1 MADRLRVG
9 NQLLIQQALHG
20 YTDGHRLISASMQLP
35 AGDAKTVLVFS
46 DSSGGCGWAEDSG
59 YLTGY
64 PLREFGY
71 FALARTWQAPEMSR
85 PGCVWTHTLFVE
97 FSDLANVDS
106 LDGLMALF
114 RRPSA
119 KPSSTDYAEPLVI
132 ERGVE
137 PKVVEIG
144 QEESAWCRQLLTA
157 LYEYPKDKI
166 IGVTPL
172 FDPEPLLLAI
182 WSQQWPRLRRSFC
195 FCTSTA
201 MDRSNSQLQFDLQLL
216 PSRDRVVA
224 ARFPQSKNLTECV
237 PTIAPWID
245 DAIADMF
252 KSRDSSLRSFLL
264 RVGSEIQTGRAAF
277 TDLVSFHRLLTDADL
292 QPEAVDAALSVSL
305 NSFPNALAVGL
316 KTLVGKAAKH
326 AGHLSKDA
334 HDFLLQNLS
343 QLDKETLQTE
353 AEKIGEATWAL
364 SPLRFCELFE
374 GSENEVIVG
383 TRTLNTISSEQLIE
397 GCHKHSSVVSRIL
410 SHRPE
415 LTSVPLFWEVESI
428 DEPAFN
434 FLRNNQDQ
442 CSQAIVAMLECGAR
456 HLAWKA
462 FATLGSREVWGT
474 LAPAMDRALEEEK
487 RDLQPWI
494 EWINAS
500 LFDPSEVAEVLVK
513 GRFHTKKPL
522 AMIARM
528 SHPEQIPNDYGDDPW
543 VLAMRGAKGMLPPSD
558 DVYLMCYLLARAM
571 GSRTRNCTDLAVLAF
586 DRVYQAAAKDSI
598 QSDAWCMLDNLLP
611 EPRFW
616 DSWDRC
622 ERLRNAM
629 SKLFVERELA
639 PLVFA
644 NLTTDD
650 RVFSELVRTT
660 KFCRGGRSYL
670 RLVRK
675 ALWEGSNSRSAS
687 RINAV
692 DLVLD

>member
-1 MADRLRVG
+1 MADRLKVG

-35 AGDAKTVLVFS
+35 AVDAKTVLVFS
-46 DSSGGCGWAEDSG
+46 DSSGGCGWADDSG

-97 FSDLANVDS
+97 FSDLANVGS

-166 IGVTPL
+166 IGVTPP
-172 FDPEPLLLAI
+172 FNPEPLLLAM

-216 PSRDRVVA
+216 PSRDRGVA
-224 ARFPQSKNLTECV
+224 SRFPQSRNLTEVV
-237 PTIAPWID
+237 PTIASWMD

-252 KSRDSSLRSFLL
+252 ESRDSLLRSFLH
-264 RVGSEIQTGRAAF
+264 RVGSEIPTGRAAF
-277 TDLVSFHRLLTDADL
+277 SALVRLHRLLTEADS
-292 QPEAVDAALSVSL
+292 QPEAVDAAITVSRT
-305 NSFPNALAVGL
+305 SFSNDLTVVQSM
-316 KTLVGKAAKH
+316 LVGKAAKH

-334 HDFLLQNLS
+334 HNFLLRHLF
-343 QLDKETLQTE
+343 QLDEKTLQAE

-383 TRTLNTISSEQLIE
+383 TRTLDTLSSEQLID
-397 GCHKHSSVVSRIL
+397 GCHKHSSVVAQIL

-415 LTSVPLFWEVESI
+415 LTAVPLFWKVESI

-434 FLRNNQDQ
+434 YLINNLDQ
-442 CSQAIVAMLECGAR
+442 RSHAIAAMLKCGER
-456 HLAWKA
+456 RLAQKA
-462 FATLGSREVWGT
+462 FVRLGSQEVWRI
-474 LAPAMDRALEEEK
+474 LAPAIDHANETEQY
-487 RDLQPWI
+487 DWQPWI
-494 EWINAS
+494 ATS
-500 LFDPSEVAEVLVK
+500 LAEPGGVAEVLAE
-513 GRFHTKKPL
+513 GRLHTKKPL

-528 SHPEQIPNDYGDDPW
+528 SHPEQIPNDYGVDPW
-543 VLAMRGAKGMLPPSD
+543 VLAIRAAKGTLPLSD

-571 GSRTRNCTDLAVLAF
+571 GSRTRSCTDLAALAF

-598 QSDAWCMLDNLLP
+598 QSDAWRMLDNLLP

-616 DSWDRC
+616 DRWDRC